1 MLSGGPPPSPP
12 PPPRPSSAHGPA
24 ATTHPR
30 TPPLGASRSPL
41 SPPRQSHHQR
51 TRSPFA
57 AAANTASP
65 TRSPRGAHRAFATT
79 AADHVELQLPAADGS
94 ETDENEDEA
103 HRVIQMDPTG
113 RFHCWN
119 VCLGRGAYKEVYK
132 AFDTEEGVE
141 VAWNQLRCTDGMSK
155 RELQKVCSEV
165 HLLQRL
171 HHENI
176 IQFFHV
182 WAAKSPRDGGRE
194 RVFFITELMTSGT
207 LSSYV
212 RKAQGPL
219 KPKVL
224 KNLCRHIL
232 RGLAYLH
239 SCTPPVIHRDLK
251 LDNIF
256 INGNN
261 GVCKLGDL
269 GLATLK
275 TKDHVSSV
283 LGTPEFMAPELY
295 DESYN
300 ERVDIY
306 AFGMCVL
313 ELVTKE
319 YPYQE
324 CSNQAQI
331 YKRVTAG
338 IKPLALD
345 KVTDPDTREFIEL
358 CIEYDYHK
366 RPTAE
371 QLLNHPFLAVE
382 GGAGA
387 AVTIPQS
394 FPPAPFPTDA
404 LMPAD
409 DRLTASVSGSIIDFS
424 HDGATDA
431 SSYSVPLPF
440 EAFAALTK
448 PRRAPDTVTAAATA
462 AAAVPPPMTTT
473 CMDLPPVS
481 STHADVCGSRVT
493 MDLVSI
499 DVPHMTVNLKM
510 TTLAP
515 QPADGSGGT
524 GGGSDEARNIKFP
537 FLLVEDTPTVVVA
550 EMVREGIMDL
560 PDAASQRQV
569 EHMIRTLAFG
579 DETSAAVLAYVNR
592 PEGVALNEAELEAWM
607 SKMQAERLL
616 LDDEEDDEED
626 DDEFDDGFDDD
637 GFIEDDETIAAMPRA
652 KPIDLSASAPSVLTS
667 HQQEPTLSGL
677 GIDFHSPQP
686 DTEPQWIQPVSE
698 STARITLPE
707 PSLPP
712 MLTVPLPS
720 VPLELPASPDV
731 AIPAIPLDD
740 PYESVSF
747 EAARQRARSRDTT
760 TSHLSMH
767 SIVSRSSTSSG
778 SVSSSEY
785 AGSGIQI
792 PVIHAPVPLTA
803 ITETVAPGG
812 LPAAEID
819 VETLRSS
826 RPSSGQCTPMDVTMP
841 PPITGFVATSPGV
854 ATVVAPDDL
863 LSPPTSPAS
872 SCGTLSE
879 AHVAVVDDEVD
890 RGRSRTIAASRPLG
904 PMAPLSSTTAATTS
918 TDSTAST
925 CPGEGAYVSAYRH
938 AAASVSRSPTSV
950 PSGSGSASLSPE
962 RAQTPNFRLPSGAT
976 TGASTTAVNSPYP
989 MSGTPTTS
997 ARAMAP
1003 TPYKPADLQLIKK
1016 LSEMEMDKFDQQTGN
1031 RSSSVARTR
1040 SASPPIAA
1048 LAPLAQQGALS
1059 PTFSHVGVNA
1069 AQMATVAQLAGA
1081 PAPVAAAPV
1090 PPSTWVRSKSLPGG
1104 VGLPVGLLPTTST
1117 PPGGPIA
1124 SSAPP
1129 APIPPLPANILS
1141 LPIAASAAPPSLTQL
1156 AALAGPL
1163 SPPAAS
1169 GGLVSPPP
1177 FTTAFMSPSSVPPMG
1192 NHMMPPPPPLELLA
1206 HSAGSAVWPPG
1217 LVPTPLAPLQPAGAA
1232 LVPSAVLGSPTPAP
1246 GLRSKAPDAMVALA
1260 ALGSTPPMAPP
1271 SAGAA
1276 SLPPMTL
1283 PGLPL

>member
-12 PPPRPSSAHGPA
+12 PARPLSAHGPA
-24 ATTHPR
+24 AATTTHPR

-41 SPPRQSHHQR
+41 SPSRQSHQR

-57 AAANTASP
+57 AANTSSP
-65 TRSPRGAHRAFATT
+65 SRSPRGAHRAFAAAAAT
-79 AADHVELQLPAADGS
+79 ADDHVELQLPAADGS

-171 HHENI
+171 HHDNI

-182 WAAKSPRDGGRE
+182 WTAKSPRDGGRE

-331 YKRVTAG
+331 YKKVTAG

-371 QLLNHPFLAVE
+371 QLLHHPFLAVD
-382 GGAGA
+382 GSAGA
-387 AVTIPQS
+387 TVTIPQS
-394 FPPAPFPTDA
+394 FPPAPFPADA
-404 LMPAD
+404 LMSAE
-409 DRLTASVSGSIIDFS
+409 DRLAANISGSIIDLS
-424 HDGATDA
+424 HDGASDA
-431 SSYSVPLPF
+431 SSYSVPLPL

-448 PRRAPDTVTAAATA
+448 PRRAPDAVTAAATA
-462 AAAVPPPMTTT
+462 AAASALPPMTT
-473 CMDLPPVS
+473 MDLPPVA

-510 TTLAP
+510 TTHAS
-515 QPADGSGGT
+515 QPADGTGT
-524 GGGSDEARNIKFP
+524 GGSDEARNIKFP

-569 EHMIRTLAFG
+569 EHMIRTLVFG
-579 DETSAAVLAYVNR
+579 DETSAAVLAYVNQ
-592 PEGVALNEAELEAWM
+592 PEGVGLNEAELEAWM

-616 LDDEEDDEED
+616 LDDEEDDEFD
-626 DDEFDDGFDDD
+626 DDFDDD
-637 GFIEDDETIAAMPRA
+637 GFVEDDETVAAMPRAKQTVAAMPRA

-667 HQQEPTLSGL
+667 HQPEPTLSGL

-686 DTEPQWIQPVSE
+686 GAEPQWIQPLSE

-707 PSLPP
+707 PPLPP

-731 AIPAIPLDD
+731 AIPAIPPDD

-760 TSHLSMH
+760 MSHLSMH

-778 SVSSSEY
+778 SLSSSEY
-785 AGSGIQI
+785 AGAGIQI

-803 ITETVAPGG
+803 ITEAVAPGD
-812 LPAAEID
+812 LHAADID
-819 VETLRSS
+819 VDALRSS
-826 RPSSGQCTPMDVTMP
+826 RPSSGQCTPMEVAMP

-854 ATVVAPDDL
+854 ATVVAPDESRL
-863 LSPPTSPAS
+863 PPTSPAS

-879 AHVAVVDDEVD
+879 AHAAVVDDEVD
-890 RGRSRTIAASRPLG
+890 RGRSRTVAASRPLG
-904 PMAPLSSTTAATTS
+904 PMAPSSSTTAAATS
-918 TDSTAST
+918 TDST

-938 AAASVSRSPTSV
+938 ATASVSRSPASV

-1031 RSSSVARTR
+1031 RSSSLARTR
-1040 SASPPIAA
+1040 SVSPPVAA
-1048 LAPLAQQGALS
+1048 LAPLAQQGAMS
-1059 PTFSHVGVNA
+1059 PTFSHAGTNA
-1069 AQMATVAQLAGA
+1069 AQMAAVAQLAGV
-1081 PAPVAAAPV
+1081 PAPI

-1104 VGLPVGLLPTTST
+1104 VGLPVGLVPTTST
-1117 PPGGPIA
+1117 PPGGPVA
-1124 SSAPP
+1124 YSAPP
-1129 APIPPLPANILS
+1129 APMPPLPANIMS
-1141 LPIAASAAPPSLTQL
+1141 LPIATPVAPPSLAQL

-1177 FTTAFMSPSSVPPMG
+1177 FNTAFMSPSSMPPMG
-1192 NHMMPPPPPLELLA
+1192 NHMMPPPPPIELLA
-1206 HSAGSAVWPPG
+1206 HSTGPAAWPPG
-1217 LVPTPLAPLQPAGAA
+1217 PVPSAPLAPLQPVGSA

-1246 GLRSKAPDAMVALA
+1246 PGMRPKTPDAMVALA
-1260 ALGSTPPMAPP
+1260 ALRSTQPMAPP
-1271 SAGAA
+1271 STGAA
-1276 SLPPMTL
+1276 SLPPMTV